1 MKNRGIQ
8 AQFTL
13 FTTIVAV
20 ITYVTSGIFIFL
32 FYDIVG
38 VKMGISEPVWII
50 GTLLLGIIWSGI
62 LAYIAGILISRQL
75 KQLEAVALELS
86 KGNLSVDVPE
96 LSASSEIYLLSKTVG
111 TLEKNLNHTVG
122 AVETSISETNK
133 QVEAIR
139 LSVSTVH
146 EMSEQ
151 MSRAIEDV
159 ATGAIQL
166 TEAFDTTDQ
175 MMDHLMQMSQKVY
188 NEAAVSKKTADDFV
202 LSIENSVGNIVE
214 LIGHVKSLGER
225 TGEVLNAIQQLE
237 QNANEV
243 GEIIDLVGDIA
254 GQTNLLALNASIE
267 AERAGENGKGFAVV
281 ATEVRHLADSSVKAV
296 QDITDLI
303 HKMQGNVSQVVN
315 QIRMQESSIS
325 NQEKISQVT
334 ESQIGNLKE
343 HMEKFVEVFV
353 TIENLCQK
361 QIDQVQ
367 MALEDSRKVMSISE
381 ESTAATEE
389 VAASTKIQ
397 EEEMDRLREEA
408 RVLEMQAQKLSEV
421 IKVFKRK

>member
-1 MKNRGIQ
+1 M
-8 AQFTL
+8 
-13 FTTIVAV
+13 
-20 ITYVTSGIFIFL
+20 
-32 FYDIVG
+32 
-38 VKMGISEPVWII
+38 
-50 GTLLLGIIWSGI
+50 
-62 LAYIAGILISRQL
+62 
-75 KQLEAVALELS
+75 
-86 KGNLSVDVPE
+86 
-96 LSASSEIYLLSKTVG
+96 
-111 TLEKNLNHTVG
+111 
-122 AVETSISETNK
+122 
-133 QVEAIR
+133 EAIR

-389 VAASTKIQ
+389 VTASTKIQ
-397 EEEMDRLREEA
+397 EQEMDRLREEA

-421 IKVFKRK
+421 IKIFKRK